1 MKRYLFILVL
11 SLMTV
16 ISFPIN
22 NSFAATEPLS
32 EEVFQWVQ
40 ATPRSSY
47 YFNKDAMTYEIGADG
62 YADTNILI
70 VPTVRLFD
78 NMQIQDVIMKRQW
91 RNLSTYRFDE
101 LSGVAEY
108 LRINIKDKTVEY
120 TDVSVQSSKIIF
132 TLSQE
137 LDDDYMGVV
146 FVNNITISDFIDSFY
161 KEFTSHAHLSNSLE
175 GIVSHS
181 SLKDRFKNNNLIYYK
196 DVNTVNYEHPQFL
209 NREGYNASVPE
220 VFKNAM
226 LGDLVLSAKLTSVA
240 SATEY
245 ESINKDSNA
254 IVFNNITH

>member
-32 EEVFQWVQ
+32 EEIFQWVQ

-47 YFNKDAMTYEIGADG
+47 YFKKDAMTYEIGADG
-62 YADTNILI
+62 IADTNILI

-120 TDVSVQSSKIIF
+120 TECVY
-132 TLSQE
+132 
-137 LDDDYMGVV
+137 LDQGY
-146 FVNNITISDFIDSFY
+146 
-161 KEFTSHAHLSNSLE
+161 NSL
-175 GIVSHS
+175 
-181 SLKDRFKNNNLIYYK
+181 Y
-196 DVNTVNYEHPQFL
+196 VNYERPTQ
-209 NREGYNASVPE
+209 NMNTMSVKDVDYNFYQAILDYEKEHRKELLTKIIDQVNPE
-220 VFKNAM
+220 
-226 LGDLVLSAKLTSVA
+226 DLKAAGITLTK
-240 SATEY
+240 EQKKKMK
-245 ESINKDSNA
+245 ENKKQRR
-254 IVFNNITH
+254 

>member
-1 MKRYLFILVL
+1 MKRYFFILVL

-120 TDVSVQSSKIIF
+120 TECVY
-132 TLSQE
+132 
-137 LDDDYMGVV
+137 LDQGY
-146 FVNNITISDFIDSFY
+146 
-161 KEFTSHAHLSNSLE
+161 NSL
-175 GIVSHS
+175 
-181 SLKDRFKNNNLIYYK
+181 Y
-196 DVNTVNYEHPQFL
+196 VNYERPTQ
-209 NREGYNASVPE
+209 NMNTMSVKDVDYNFYQAILDYEKEHRKELLTKIIDQVKPE
-220 VFKNAM
+220 DLKAAGITLTKEQKKNM
-226 LGDLVLSAKLTSVA
+226 K
-240 SATEY
+240 E
-245 ESINKDSNA
+245 NKKQRR
-254 IVFNNITH
+254 

>member
-1 MKRYLFILVL
+1 VKRYLFILVL

-62 YADTNILI
+62 DADTNILI

-120 TDVSVQSSKIIF
+120 TECVY
-132 TLSQE
+132 
-137 LDDDYMGVV
+137 LDQGY
-146 FVNNITISDFIDSFY
+146 
-161 KEFTSHAHLSNSLE
+161 NSL
-175 GIVSHS
+175 
-181 SLKDRFKNNNLIYYK
+181 Y
-196 DVNTVNYEHPQFL
+196 VNYERPTQ
-209 NREGYNASVPE
+209 NMNTMSVKDVDYNFYQAILDYEKEHRKELLTKIIDQVKPE
-220 VFKNAM
+220 DLKAAGITLTKEQKKNM
-226 LGDLVLSAKLTSVA
+226 K
-240 SATEY
+240 E
-245 ESINKDSNA
+245 NKKQRR
-254 IVFNNITH
+254 

>member
-32 EEVFQWVQ
+32 EEIFQWVQ

-62 YADTNILI
+62 IADTNILI

-78 NMQIQDVIMKRQW
+78 NMLIQDVIMKRQW

-120 TDVSVQSSKIIF
+120 TECVY
-132 TLSQE
+132 
-137 LDDDYMGVV
+137 LDQGY
-146 FVNNITISDFIDSFY
+146 
-161 KEFTSHAHLSNSLE
+161 NSL
-175 GIVSHS
+175 
-181 SLKDRFKNNNLIYYK
+181 Y
-196 DVNTVNYEHPQFL
+196 VNYERPTQ
-209 NREGYNASVPE
+209 NMNTMSVKDVDYNFYQAILDYEKEHRKELLTKIIDQVKSE
-220 VFKNAM
+220 DLKAAGITLTKEQKKNM
-226 LGDLVLSAKLTSVA
+226 K
-240 SATEY
+240 E
-245 ESINKDSNA
+245 NKKQRR
-254 IVFNNITH
+254 

>member
-108 LRINIKDKTVEY
+108 LRINIKEKTVEY
-120 TDVSVQSSKIIF
+120 TECVY
-132 TLSQE
+132 
-137 LDDDYMGVV
+137 LDQGY
-146 FVNNITISDFIDSFY
+146 
-161 KEFTSHAHLSNSLE
+161 NSL
-175 GIVSHS
+175 
-181 SLKDRFKNNNLIYYK
+181 Y
-196 DVNTVNYEHPQFL
+196 VNYERPTQ
-209 NREGYNASVPE
+209 NMNTMSVKDVDYNFYQAILDYEKEHRKELLTKIIDQVKPE
-220 VFKNAM
+220 DLKAAGIILTKEQKKNM
-226 LGDLVLSAKLTSVA
+226 K
-240 SATEY
+240 E
-245 ESINKDSNA
+245 NKKQRR
-254 IVFNNITH
+254 

>member
-62 YADTNILI
+62 IADTNILI

-120 TDVSVQSSKIIF
+120 TECVY
-132 TLSQE
+132 
-137 LDDDYMGVV
+137 LDQGY
-146 FVNNITISDFIDSFY
+146 
-161 KEFTSHAHLSNSLE
+161 NSL
-175 GIVSHS
+175 
-181 SLKDRFKNNNLIYYK
+181 Y
-196 DVNTVNYEHPQFL
+196 VNYERPTQ
-209 NREGYNASVPE
+209 NMNTMSVKDVDYNFYQAILDYEKEHRKELLTKIIDQVNPE
-220 VFKNAM
+220 
-226 LGDLVLSAKLTSVA
+226 DLKAAGITLTK
-240 SATEY
+240 EQKKKMK
-245 ESINKDSNA
+245 ENKKQRR
-254 IVFNNITH
+254 

>member
-32 EEVFQWVQ
+32 EEIFQWVQ

-62 YADTNILI
+62 IANTNILI

-120 TDVSVQSSKIIF
+120 TECVY
-132 TLSQE
+132 
-137 LDDDYMGVV
+137 LDQGY
-146 FVNNITISDFIDSFY
+146 
-161 KEFTSHAHLSNSLE
+161 NSL
-175 GIVSHS
+175 
-181 SLKDRFKNNNLIYYK
+181 Y
-196 DVNTVNYEHPQFL
+196 VNYERPTQ
-209 NREGYNASVPE
+209 NMNTMSVKDVDYNFYQAILDYEKEHRKELLTKIIDQVNPE
-220 VFKNAM
+220 
-226 LGDLVLSAKLTSVA
+226 DLKAAGITLTK
-240 SATEY
+240 EQKKKMK
-245 ESINKDSNA
+245 ENKKQRR
-254 IVFNNITH
+254 

>member
-32 EEVFQWVQ
+32 EEIFQWVQ

-62 YADTNILI
+62 IADTNILI

-120 TDVSVQSSKIIF
+120 TECVY
-132 TLSQE
+132 
-137 LDDDYMGVV
+137 LDQGY
-146 FVNNITISDFIDSFY
+146 
-161 KEFTSHAHLSNSLE
+161 NSL
-175 GIVSHS
+175 
-181 SLKDRFKNNNLIYYK
+181 Y
-196 DVNTVNYEHPQFL
+196 VNYERPTQ
-209 NREGYNASVPE
+209 NMNTMSVKDVDYNFYQAILDYEKEHRKELLTKIIDQVNPE
-220 VFKNAM
+220 
-226 LGDLVLSAKLTSVA
+226 DLKAAGITLTK
-240 SATEY
+240 EQKKKMK
-245 ESINKDSNA
+245 ENKKQRK
-254 IVFNNITH
+254 

>member
-1 MKRYLFILVL
+1 MKRYFILVL

-120 TDVSVQSSKIIF
+120 TECVY
-132 TLSQE
+132 
-137 LDDDYMGVV
+137 LDQGY
-146 FVNNITISDFIDSFY
+146 
-161 KEFTSHAHLSNSLE
+161 NSL
-175 GIVSHS
+175 
-181 SLKDRFKNNNLIYYK
+181 Y
-196 DVNTVNYEHPQFL
+196 VNYERPTQ
-209 NREGYNASVPE
+209 NMNTMSVKDVDYNFYQAILDYEKEHRKELLTKIIDQVKPE
-220 VFKNAM
+220 DLKAAGITLTKEQKKNM
-226 LGDLVLSAKLTSVA
+226 K
-240 SATEY
+240 E
-245 ESINKDSNA
+245 NKKQRR
-254 IVFNNITH
+254 

>member
-32 EEVFQWVQ
+32 EEIFQWVQ

-62 YADTNILI
+62 IADTNILI

-120 TDVSVQSSKIIF
+120 TECVY
-132 TLSQE
+132 
-137 LDDDYMGVV
+137 LDQGY
-146 FVNNITISDFIDSFY
+146 
-161 KEFTSHAHLSNSLE
+161 NSL
-175 GIVSHS
+175 
-181 SLKDRFKNNNLIYYK
+181 Y
-196 DVNTVNYEHPQFL
+196 VNYERPTQ
-209 NREGYNASVPE
+209 NMNTMSIKDVDYNFYQAILDYEKEHRKELLTKIIDQVKSE
-220 VFKNAM
+220 
-226 LGDLVLSAKLTSVA
+226 DLKAAGITLTK
-240 SATEY
+240 EQKKKMK
-245 ESINKDSNA
+245 ENKKQRR
-254 IVFNNITH
+254 

>member
-32 EEVFQWVQ
+32 EEIFQWVQ

-62 YADTNILI
+62 IADTNILI

-120 TDVSVQSSKIIF
+120 TECVY
-132 TLSQE
+132 
-137 LDDDYMGVV
+137 LDQGY
-146 FVNNITISDFIDSFY
+146 
-161 KEFTSHAHLSNSLE
+161 NSL
-175 GIVSHS
+175 
-181 SLKDRFKNNNLIYYK
+181 Y
-196 DVNTVNYEHPQFL
+196 VNYERPTQ
-209 NREGYNASVPE
+209 NMNIMSVKDVDYNFYQAILDYEKEHRKELLTKIIDQVNPE
-220 VFKNAM
+220 DLKAAGITLTKEQKKNM
-226 LGDLVLSAKLTSVA
+226 K
-240 SATEY
+240 E
-245 ESINKDSNA
+245 NKKQRR
-254 IVFNNITH
+254 

>member
-32 EEVFQWVQ
+32 EEIFQWVQ

-62 YADTNILI
+62 IADTNILI

-120 TDVSVQSSKIIF
+120 TECVY
-132 TLSQE
+132 
-137 LDDDYMGVV
+137 LDQGY
-146 FVNNITISDFIDSFY
+146 
-161 KEFTSHAHLSNSLE
+161 NSL
-175 GIVSHS
+175 
-181 SLKDRFKNNNLIYYK
+181 Y
-196 DVNTVNYEHPQFL
+196 VNYERPTQ
-209 NREGYNASVPE
+209 NMNIMSVKDVDYNFYQAILDYEKEHRKELLTKIIDQVKPE
-220 VFKNAM
+220 DLKAAGITLTKEQKKNM
-226 LGDLVLSAKLTSVA
+226 K
-240 SATEY
+240 E
-245 ESINKDSNA
+245 NKKQRR
-254 IVFNNITH
+254 

>member
-11 SLMTV
+11 SLMIV

-32 EEVFQWVQ
+32 EEIFQWVQ

-62 YADTNILI
+62 IADTNILI

-120 TDVSVQSSKIIF
+120 TECVY
-132 TLSQE
+132 
-137 LDDDYMGVV
+137 LDQGY
-146 FVNNITISDFIDSFY
+146 
-161 KEFTSHAHLSNSLE
+161 NSL
-175 GIVSHS
+175 
-181 SLKDRFKNNNLIYYK
+181 Y
-196 DVNTVNYEHPQFL
+196 VNYERPTQ
-209 NREGYNASVPE
+209 NMNTMSVKDVDYNFYQAILDYEKEHRKELLTKIIDQVKPE
-220 VFKNAM
+220 DLKAAGITLTKEQKKNM
-226 LGDLVLSAKLTSVA
+226 K
-240 SATEY
+240 E
-245 ESINKDSNA
+245 NKKQRR
-254 IVFNNITH
+254 

>member
-32 EEVFQWVQ
+32 EEIFQWVQ

-120 TDVSVQSSKIIF
+120 TECVY
-132 TLSQE
+132 
-137 LDDDYMGVV
+137 LDQGY
-146 FVNNITISDFIDSFY
+146 
-161 KEFTSHAHLSNSLE
+161 NSL
-175 GIVSHS
+175 
-181 SLKDRFKNNNLIYYK
+181 Y
-196 DVNTVNYEHPQFL
+196 VNYERPTQ
-209 NREGYNASVPE
+209 NMNTMSVKDVDYNFYQAILDYEKEHRKELLTKIIDQVNPE
-220 VFKNAM
+220 
-226 LGDLVLSAKLTSVA
+226 DLKAAGITLTK
-240 SATEY
+240 EQKKKMK
-245 ESINKDSNA
+245 ENKKQRR
-254 IVFNNITH
+254 

>member
-62 YADTNILI
+62 YVDTNILI

-120 TDVSVQSSKIIF
+120 TECVY
-132 TLSQE
+132 
-137 LDDDYMGVV
+137 LDQGY
-146 FVNNITISDFIDSFY
+146 
-161 KEFTSHAHLSNSLE
+161 NSL
-175 GIVSHS
+175 
-181 SLKDRFKNNNLIYYK
+181 Y
-196 DVNTVNYEHPQFL
+196 VNYERPTQDM
-209 NREGYNASVPE
+209 NTMSVKDVDYNFYQAILDYEKEHRKELLTKIIDQVKPE
-220 VFKNAM
+220 DLKAAGITLTKEQKKNM
-226 LGDLVLSAKLTSVA
+226 K
-240 SATEY
+240 E
-245 ESINKDSNA
+245 NKKQRR
-254 IVFNNITH
+254 

>member
-32 EEVFQWVQ
+32 EEVFQCVQ

-120 TDVSVQSSKIIF
+120 TECVY
-132 TLSQE
+132 
-137 LDDDYMGVV
+137 LDQGY
-146 FVNNITISDFIDSFY
+146 
-161 KEFTSHAHLSNSLE
+161 NSL
-175 GIVSHS
+175 
-181 SLKDRFKNNNLIYYK
+181 Y
-196 DVNTVNYEHPQFL
+196 VNYERPTQ
-209 NREGYNASVPE
+209 NMNTMSVKDVDYNFYQAILDYEKEHRKELLTKIIDQVKPE
-220 VFKNAM
+220 DLKVAGITLTKEQKKNM
-226 LGDLVLSAKLTSVA
+226 K
-240 SATEY
+240 E
-245 ESINKDSNA
+245 NKKQRR
-254 IVFNNITH
+254 

>member
-120 TDVSVQSSKIIF
+120 TECVY
-132 TLSQE
+132 
-137 LDDDYMGVV
+137 LDQGY
-146 FVNNITISDFIDSFY
+146 
-161 KEFTSHAHLSNSLE
+161 NSL
-175 GIVSHS
+175 
-181 SLKDRFKNNNLIYYK
+181 Y
-196 DVNTVNYEHPQFL
+196 VNYERPTQ
-209 NREGYNASVPE
+209 NMNTMSVKDVDYNFYQAILDYEKEHRKELLTKIIDQVKPE
-220 VFKNAM
+220 
-226 LGDLVLSAKLTSVA
+226 DLKAAGITLTK
-240 SATEY
+240 EQKKDMK
-245 ESINKDSNA
+245 ENKKQRR
-254 IVFNNITH
+254 

>member
-101 LSGVAEY
+101 LFGVAEY

-120 TDVSVQSSKIIF
+120 TECVY
-132 TLSQE
+132 
-137 LDDDYMGVV
+137 LDQGY
-146 FVNNITISDFIDSFY
+146 
-161 KEFTSHAHLSNSLE
+161 NSL
-175 GIVSHS
+175 
-181 SLKDRFKNNNLIYYK
+181 Y
-196 DVNTVNYEHPQFL
+196 VNYERPTQ
-209 NREGYNASVPE
+209 NMNTMSVKDVDYNFYQAILDYEKEHRKELLTKIIDQVKPE
-220 VFKNAM
+220 DLKAAGITLTKEQKKNM
-226 LGDLVLSAKLTSVA
+226 K
-240 SATEY
+240 E
-245 ESINKDSNA
+245 NKKQRR
-254 IVFNNITH
+254 

>member
-120 TDVSVQSSKIIF
+120 TECVY
-132 TLSQE
+132 
-137 LDDDYMGVV
+137 LDQGY
-146 FVNNITISDFIDSFY
+146 
-161 KEFTSHAHLSNSLE
+161 NSL
-175 GIVSHS
+175 
-181 SLKDRFKNNNLIYYK
+181 Y
-196 DVNTVNYEHPQFL
+196 VNYERLTQ
-209 NREGYNASVPE
+209 NMNTMSVKDVDYNFYQAILDYEKEHRKELLTKIIDQVKPE
-220 VFKNAM
+220 DLKAAGITLTKEQKKNM
-226 LGDLVLSAKLTSVA
+226 K
-240 SATEY
+240 E
-245 ESINKDSNA
+245 NKKQRR
-254 IVFNNITH
+254 

>member
-32 EEVFQWVQ
+32 EEIFQWVQ

-108 LRINIKDKTVEY
+108 LRINIKDKTVKY
-120 TDVSVQSSKIIF
+120 TECVY
-132 TLSQE
+132 
-137 LDDDYMGVV
+137 LDQGY
-146 FVNNITISDFIDSFY
+146 
-161 KEFTSHAHLSNSLE
+161 NSL
-175 GIVSHS
+175 
-181 SLKDRFKNNNLIYYK
+181 Y
-196 DVNTVNYEHPQFL
+196 VNYERPTQ
-209 NREGYNASVPE
+209 NMNTMSVKDVDYNFYQAILDYEKEHRKELLTKIIDQVNPE
-220 VFKNAM
+220 
-226 LGDLVLSAKLTSVA
+226 DLKAAGITLTK
-240 SATEY
+240 EQKKKMK
-245 ESINKDSNA
+245 ENKKQRR
-254 IVFNNITH
+254 

>member
-32 EEVFQWVQ
+32 EEIFQWVQ

-70 VPTVRLFD
+70 IPTVRLFD

-120 TDVSVQSSKIIF
+120 TECVY
-132 TLSQE
+132 
-137 LDDDYMGVV
+137 LDQGY
-146 FVNNITISDFIDSFY
+146 
-161 KEFTSHAHLSNSLE
+161 NSL
-175 GIVSHS
+175 
-181 SLKDRFKNNNLIYYK
+181 Y
-196 DVNTVNYEHPQFL
+196 VNYERPTQ
-209 NREGYNASVPE
+209 NMNTMSVKDVDYNFYQAILDYEKEHRKELLTKIIDQVKPE
-220 VFKNAM
+220 DLKAAGITLTKEQKKNM
-226 LGDLVLSAKLTSVA
+226 K
-240 SATEY
+240 E
-245 ESINKDSNA
+245 NKKQRR
-254 IVFNNITH
+254 

>member
-62 YADTNILI
+62 IADTNILI

-120 TDVSVQSSKIIF
+120 TECVY
-132 TLSQE
+132 
-137 LDDDYMGVV
+137 LDQGY
-146 FVNNITISDFIDSFY
+146 
-161 KEFTSHAHLSNSLE
+161 NSL
-175 GIVSHS
+175 
-181 SLKDRFKNNNLIYYK
+181 Y
-196 DVNTVNYEHPQFL
+196 VNYERPTQ
-209 NREGYNASVPE
+209 NMNTMSVKDVDYNFYQAILDYEKEHRKELLTKIIDQVKPE
-220 VFKNAM
+220 
-226 LGDLVLSAKLTSVA
+226 DLKAAGITLTK
-240 SATEY
+240 EQKKDMK
-245 ESINKDSNA
+245 ENKKQRR
-254 IVFNNITH
+254 

>member
-62 YADTNILI
+62 DADTNILI

-91 RNLSTYRFDE
+91 TNLSTYRFDE

-120 TDVSVQSSKIIF
+120 TECVY
-132 TLSQE
+132 
-137 LDDDYMGVV
+137 LDQGY
-146 FVNNITISDFIDSFY
+146 
-161 KEFTSHAHLSNSLE
+161 NSL
-175 GIVSHS
+175 
-181 SLKDRFKNNNLIYYK
+181 Y
-196 DVNTVNYEHPQFL
+196 VNYERPTQ
-209 NREGYNASVPE
+209 NMNTMSVKDVDYNFYQAILDYEKEHRKELLTKIIDQVKPE
-220 VFKNAM
+220 DLKAAGITLTKEQKKNM
-226 LGDLVLSAKLTSVA
+226 K
-240 SATEY
+240 E
-245 ESINKDSNA
+245 NKKQRR
-254 IVFNNITH
+254 

>member
-32 EEVFQWVQ
+32 EEIFQWVQ

-62 YADTNILI
+62 IADMNILI

-120 TDVSVQSSKIIF
+120 TECVY
-132 TLSQE
+132 
-137 LDDDYMGVV
+137 LDQGY
-146 FVNNITISDFIDSFY
+146 
-161 KEFTSHAHLSNSLE
+161 NSL
-175 GIVSHS
+175 
-181 SLKDRFKNNNLIYYK
+181 Y
-196 DVNTVNYEHPQFL
+196 VNYERPTQ
-209 NREGYNASVPE
+209 NMNTMSVKDVDYNFYQAILDYEKEHRKELLTKIIDQVKPE
-220 VFKNAM
+220 DLKAAGITLTKEQKKNM
-226 LGDLVLSAKLTSVA
+226 K
-240 SATEY
+240 E
-245 ESINKDSNA
+245 NKKQRR
-254 IVFNNITH
+254 

>member
-1 MKRYLFILVL
+1 MF
-11 SLMTV
+11 SLLY
-16 ISFPIN
+16 SDFPIN

-120 TDVSVQSSKIIF
+120 TECVY
-132 TLSQE
+132 
-137 LDDDYMGVV
+137 LDQGY
-146 FVNNITISDFIDSFY
+146 
-161 KEFTSHAHLSNSLE
+161 NSL
-175 GIVSHS
+175 
-181 SLKDRFKNNNLIYYK
+181 Y
-196 DVNTVNYEHPQFL
+196 VNYERPTQ
-209 NREGYNASVPE
+209 NMNTMSVKDVDYNFYQAILDYEKEHRKELLTKIIDQVKPE
-220 VFKNAM
+220 DLKAAGITLTKEQKKNM
-226 LGDLVLSAKLTSVA
+226 K
-240 SATEY
+240 E
-245 ESINKDSNA
+245 NKKQRR
-254 IVFNNITH
+254 

>member
-70 VPTVRLFD
+70 IPTVRLFD

-120 TDVSVQSSKIIF
+120 TECVY
-132 TLSQE
+132 
-137 LDDDYMGVV
+137 LDQGY
-146 FVNNITISDFIDSFY
+146 
-161 KEFTSHAHLSNSLE
+161 NSL
-175 GIVSHS
+175 
-181 SLKDRFKNNNLIYYK
+181 Y
-196 DVNTVNYEHPQFL
+196 VNYERPTQ
-209 NREGYNASVPE
+209 NMNTMSVKDVDYNFYQAILDYEKEHRKELLTKIIDQVKPE
-220 VFKNAM
+220 DLKAAGITLTKEQKKNM
-226 LGDLVLSAKLTSVA
+226 K
-240 SATEY
+240 E
-245 ESINKDSNA
+245 NKKQRR
-254 IVFNNITH
+254 

>member
-120 TDVSVQSSKIIF
+120 TECVY
-132 TLSQE
+132 
-137 LDDDYMGVV
+137 LDQGY
-146 FVNNITISDFIDSFY
+146 
-161 KEFTSHAHLSNSLE
+161 NSL
-175 GIVSHS
+175 
-181 SLKDRFKNNNLIYYK
+181 Y
-196 DVNTVNYEHPQFL
+196 VNYERPTQ
-209 NREGYNASVPE
+209 NMNTMSVKDVDYNFYQAILDYEKEYRKELLTKIIDQVKPE
-220 VFKNAM
+220 DLKAAGITLTKEQKKNM
-226 LGDLVLSAKLTSVA
+226 K
-240 SATEY
+240 E
-245 ESINKDSNA
+245 NKKQRR
-254 IVFNNITH
+254 

>member
-32 EEVFQWVQ
+32 EEIFQWVQ

-62 YADTNILI
+62 IADTNILI

-120 TDVSVQSSKIIF
+120 TECVY
-132 TLSQE
+132 
-137 LDDDYMGVV
+137 LDQGY
-146 FVNNITISDFIDSFY
+146 
-161 KEFTSHAHLSNSLE
+161 NSL
-175 GIVSHS
+175 
-181 SLKDRFKNNNLIYYK
+181 Y
-196 DVNTVNYEHPQFL
+196 VNYERPTQ
-209 NREGYNASVPE
+209 NMNTMSVKDVDYNFYQAILDYEKEHRKELLTKIIDQVKSE
-220 VFKNAM
+220 
-226 LGDLVLSAKLTSVA
+226 DLKAAGITLTK
-240 SATEY
+240 EQKKKMK
-245 ESINKDSNA
+245 ENKKQRR
-254 IVFNNITH
+254 

>member
-91 RNLSTYRFDE
+91 RSLSTYRFDE

-108 LRINIKDKTVEY
+108 LRINIKDKTVDY
-120 TDVSVQSSKIIF
+120 TECVY
-132 TLSQE
+132 
-137 LDDDYMGVV
+137 LDQGY
-146 FVNNITISDFIDSFY
+146 
-161 KEFTSHAHLSNSLE
+161 NSL
-175 GIVSHS
+175 
-181 SLKDRFKNNNLIYYK
+181 Y
-196 DVNTVNYEHPQFL
+196 VNYERPTQ
-209 NREGYNASVPE
+209 NMNTMSVKDVDYNFYQAILDYEKEHRKELLTKIIDQVKPE
-220 VFKNAM
+220 DLKAAGITLTKEQKKNM
-226 LGDLVLSAKLTSVA
+226 K
-240 SATEY
+240 E
-245 ESINKDSNA
+245 NKKQRR
-254 IVFNNITH
+254 

>member
-62 YADTNILI
+62 DADTNILI

-120 TDVSVQSSKIIF
+120 TECVY
-132 TLSQE
+132 
-137 LDDDYMGVV
+137 LDQGY
-146 FVNNITISDFIDSFY
+146 NY
-161 KEFTSHAHLSNSLE
+161 L
-175 GIVSHS
+175 
-181 SLKDRFKNNNLIYYK
+181 Y
-196 DVNTVNYEHPQFL
+196 VNYERPTQ
-209 NREGYNASVPE
+209 NMNTMSVKDVDYNFYQAILDYEKEHRKELLTKIIDQVKPE
-220 VFKNAM
+220 DLKAAGITLTKEQKKNM
-226 LGDLVLSAKLTSVA
+226 K
-240 SATEY
+240 E
-245 ESINKDSNA
+245 NKKQRR
-254 IVFNNITH
+254 

>member
-120 TDVSVQSSKIIF
+120 TECVY
-132 TLSQE
+132 
-137 LDDDYMGVV
+137 LDQGY
-146 FVNNITISDFIDSFY
+146 
-161 KEFTSHAHLSNSLE
+161 NSL
-175 GIVSHS
+175 
-181 SLKDRFKNNNLIYYK
+181 Y
-196 DVNTVNYEHPQFL
+196 VNYERPTQ
-209 NREGYNASVPE
+209 NMNTMSVKDVDYNFYQAILDYEKEHRKDLLTKIIDQVKPE
-220 VFKNAM
+220 DLKAAGITLTKEQKKNM
-226 LGDLVLSAKLTSVA
+226 K
-240 SATEY
+240 E
-245 ESINKDSNA
+245 NKKQRR
-254 IVFNNITH
+254 

>member
-120 TDVSVQSSKIIF
+120 TECIY
-132 TLSQE
+132 
-137 LDDDYMGVV
+137 LDQGY
-146 FVNNITISDFIDSFY
+146 
-161 KEFTSHAHLSNSLE
+161 NSL
-175 GIVSHS
+175 
-181 SLKDRFKNNNLIYYK
+181 Y
-196 DVNTVNYEHPQFL
+196 VNYERPTQ
-209 NREGYNASVPE
+209 NMNTMSIKDVDYNFYQAILDYEKEHRKELLTKIIDQVKPE
-220 VFKNAM
+220 DLKAAGITLTKEQKKNM
-226 LGDLVLSAKLTSVA
+226 K
-240 SATEY
+240 E
-245 ESINKDSNA
+245 NKKQRR
-254 IVFNNITH
+254 

>member
-62 YADTNILI
+62 DADTNILI

-120 TDVSVQSSKIIF
+120 TECVY
-132 TLSQE
+132 
-137 LDDDYMGVV
+137 LDQGY
-146 FVNNITISDFIDSFY
+146 
-161 KEFTSHAHLSNSLE
+161 NSL
-175 GIVSHS
+175 
-181 SLKDRFKNNNLIYYK
+181 Y
-196 DVNTVNYEHPQFL
+196 VNYERPTQ
-209 NREGYNASVPE
+209 NMNTMSVKDVDYNFYQVILDYEKEHRKELLTKIIDQVKPE
-220 VFKNAM
+220 DLKAAGITLTKEQKKNM
-226 LGDLVLSAKLTSVA
+226 K
-240 SATEY
+240 E
-245 ESINKDSNA
+245 NKKQRR
-254 IVFNNITH
+254 

>member
-32 EEVFQWVQ
+32 EEIFQWVQ

-62 YADTNILI
+62 IADTNILI

-120 TDVSVQSSKIIF
+120 TECVY
-132 TLSQE
+132 
-137 LDDDYMGVV
+137 LDQGY
-146 FVNNITISDFIDSFY
+146 
-161 KEFTSHAHLSNSLE
+161 NSL
-175 GIVSHS
+175 
-181 SLKDRFKNNNLIYYK
+181 Y
-196 DVNTVNYEHPQFL
+196 VNYERPTQ
-209 NREGYNASVPE
+209 NMNIMSVKDVDYNFYQAILDYEKEHRKELLTKIIDQVNPE
-220 VFKNAM
+220 
-226 LGDLVLSAKLTSVA
+226 DLKAAGITLTK
-240 SATEY
+240 EQKKKMK
-245 ESINKDSNA
+245 ENKKQRR
-254 IVFNNITH
+254 

>member
-1 MKRYLFILVL
+1 MKRYLFMLVL

-120 TDVSVQSSKIIF
+120 TECVY
-132 TLSQE
+132 
-137 LDDDYMGVV
+137 LDQGY
-146 FVNNITISDFIDSFY
+146 
-161 KEFTSHAHLSNSLE
+161 NSL
-175 GIVSHS
+175 
-181 SLKDRFKNNNLIYYK
+181 Y
-196 DVNTVNYEHPQFL
+196 VNYERPTQ
-209 NREGYNASVPE
+209 NMNTMSVKDVDYNFYQAILDYEKEHRKELLTKIIDQVKPE
-220 VFKNAM
+220 DLKAAGITLTKEQKKNM
-226 LGDLVLSAKLTSVA
+226 K
-240 SATEY
+240 E
-245 ESINKDSNA
+245 NKKQRR
-254 IVFNNITH
+254 

>member
-62 YADTNILI
+62 DADTNILI

-120 TDVSVQSSKIIF
+120 TECVY
-132 TLSQE
+132 
-137 LDDDYMGVV
+137 LDQGY
-146 FVNNITISDFIDSFY
+146 
-161 KEFTSHAHLSNSLE
+161 NSL
-175 GIVSHS
+175 
-181 SLKDRFKNNNLIYYK
+181 Y
-196 DVNTVNYEHPQFL
+196 VNYERPTQ
-209 NREGYNASVPE
+209 NMNTMSVKDVDYNFYQAILDYEKEHRKELLTKIIDQVKPE
-220 VFKNAM
+220 
-226 LGDLVLSAKLTSVA
+226 DLKAAGITLTKEQKK
-240 SATEY
+240 EY
-245 ESINKDSNA
+245 ERK
-254 IVFNNITH
+254 